1 MKHIIILGDGMAD
14 EASPQF
20 GNLTPLQ
27 AAHKPNIDRLCAM
40 GRVGLLHTVPAGYHP
55 GSEVAHLSLFG
66 YDLSKVYEGRGSL
79 EAASMGVNVAPGE
92 LAMRCNLIC
101 IENGKIK
108 NHSAGHISD
117 AEAAQLIDYLN
128 ENLADEK
135 VRFFNGVSYRHVLK
149 IAGGDKRV
157 ECTPPND
164 VPGTSA
170 ADVMPHALCPEAE
183 PTAHLLSQLIACS
196 QEILPQ
202 HPVNQARAAQG
213 KDMANSI
220 WPWSLGYRPSMRTF
234 REMYGIGRGAVITAV
249 DLIRGIGIYAGL
261 DVINV
266 EGATGLYDTNYEGKA
281 QAAIDAL
288 RGDYD
293 FVFLHVEASDE
304 AGHEGDFALKT
315 KTIEYLDSRV
325 VAPVMKAIE
334 SFDFPVAVSL
344 LPDHPT
350 PCAVRTHTANPVPFV
365 IWHPGENPDKVTSF
379 DELSVASGGYGIMR
393 DDEYIKEFFRV

>member
-1 MKHIIILGDGMAD
+1 MAD
-14 EASPQF
+14 EVSPQY
-20 GNLTPLQ
+20 GNRTPLQ
-27 AAHKPNIDRLCAM
+27 VAHKPNIDRLCSM

-66 YDLSKVYEGRGSL
+66 YDLPSVYEGRGSL
-79 EAASMGVNVAPGE
+79 EAASMGVDVAPGE
-92 LAMRCNLIC
+92 MAMRCNLIC
-101 IENGKIK
+101 IEDGKIK

-157 ECTPPND
+157 DCTPPHD
-164 VPGTSA
+164 VPGTPFAEVLPKAS
-170 ADVMPHALCPEAE
+170 CPEAE
-183 PTAHLLSQLIACS
+183 TTAELIRQLIARS
-196 QEILPQ
+196 QEILPN

-220 WPWSLGYRPSMRTF
+220 WPWSLGYRPKMRTM

-261 DVINV
+261 DVIDV

-304 AGHEGDFALKT
+304 AGHEGNFDLKV

-325 VAPVMKAIE
+325 VGPILKAIE
-334 SFDFPVAVSL
+334 GFDFPVAVSV

-350 PCAVRTHTANPVPFV
+350 PCVLRTHTALPVPFV
-365 IWHPGENPDKVTSF
+365 IWHPGENPDKVAQF
-379 DELSVASGGYGIMR
+379 DELSAAEGGYGIMR
-393 DDEYIKEFFRV
+393 DDEYIKELFRV

>member
-1 MKHIIILGDGMAD
+1 MAD

-66 YDLSKVYEGRGSL
+66 YDLAKVYEGRGSL
-79 EAASMGVNVAPGE
+79 EAASMGVDVAPGE

-157 ECTPPND
+157 DCTPPHD
-164 VPGTSA
+164 VPGTLP
-170 ADVMPHALCPEAE
+170 MLCRMLCVPRQS
-183 PTAHLLSQLIACS
+183 L
-196 QEILPQ
+196 Q
-202 HPVNQARAAQG
+202 HI
-213 KDMANSI
+213 S
-220 WPWSLGYRPSMRTF
+220 
-234 REMYGIGRGAVITAV
+234 
-249 DLIRGIGIYAGL
+249 
-261 DVINV
+261 
-266 EGATGLYDTNYEGKA
+266 
-281 QAAIDAL
+281 
-288 RGDYD
+288 
-293 FVFLHVEASDE
+293 
-304 AGHEGDFALKT
+304 
-315 KTIEYLDSRV
+315 
-325 VAPVMKAIE
+325 
-334 SFDFPVAVSL
+334 
-344 LPDHPT
+344 
-350 PCAVRTHTANPVPFV
+350 
-365 IWHPGENPDKVTSF
+365 
-379 DELSVASGGYGIMR
+379 
-393 DDEYIKEFFRV
+393 

>member
-1 MKHIIILGDGMAD
+1 
-14 EASPQF
+14 
-20 GNLTPLQ
+20 
-27 AAHKPNIDRLCAM
+27 
-40 GRVGLLHTVPAGYHP
+40 
-55 GSEVAHLSLFG
+55 
-66 YDLSKVYEGRGSL
+66 
-79 EAASMGVNVAPGE
+79 MGVDVTPGE

-101 IENGKIK
+101 IEDGKIK

-128 ENLADEK
+128 ENLADDK

-157 ECTPPND
+157 HCTPPHD

-170 ADVMPHALCPEAE
+170 TDVMPRALCPEAE
-183 PTAHLLSQLIACS
+183 STTQLISHLIARS
-196 QEILPQ
+196 QDILPK

-220 WPWSLGYRPSMRTF
+220 WPWSLGYRPRMRTLQ
-234 REMYGIGRGAVITAV
+234 EMYGIGRGAVITAV

-334 SFDFPVAVSL
+334 SFDFPMSVSL

-350 PCAVRTHTANPVPFV
+350 PCAVRTHTARPVPFV
-365 IWHPGENPDKVTSF
+365 IWHPGENPDEVTKF
-379 DELSVASGGYGIMR
+379 DELSAASGGYNIMR